1 MTSREV
7 NLPAAGPVY
16 GPRGQ
21 PAKGAALSRVVR
33 QHAGQLAASLMH
45 VTGDF
50 AAAEDLVQD
59 AALAALPLA
68 SARGPGRCR

>member
-33 QHAGQLAASLMH
+33 HAGQLAASLMH

-59 AALAALPLA
+59 AALAALQLV